1 MIYIYKYIVC
11 LVVIFLVG
19 LSLRTKP
26 MVSFIAGA
34 CGAVGYV
41 VYLLCPTPPLG
52 FLLSS
57 LVLALLG
64 EIFARVCKVPSS
76 IFMVLGIY
84 PLVPGIA
91 LYKTMAHAF
100 SGDYSQALQTGA
112 DALIGIALMAV
123 SFAFVTVSFRIIA
136 SHRNQNNKKQVAE
149 CEEQDKICEK
159 MI

>member
-1 MIYIYKYIVC
+1 MMYVYKYVVC

-26 MVSFIAGA
+26 LVSLLAGA
-34 CGAVGYV
+34 GGAVGYV
-41 VYLLCPTPPLG
+41 VYLLCPTAPLG
-52 FLLSS
+52 FLFSS
-57 LVLALLG
+57 LTLALLG
-64 EIFARVCKVPSS
+64 EIFARLCKVPSS

-100 SGDYSQALQTGA
+100 SGDYAQALQTGA

-123 SFAFVTVSFRIIA
+123 SFAFVTVAFRIFTPA
-136 SHRNQNNKKQVAE
+136 KAREKQADE
-149 CEEQDKICEK
+149 SYKQKT
-159 MI
+159 

>member
-1 MIYIYKYIVC
+1 VIYIYKYIVC

-41 VYLLCPTPPLG
+41 VYLLCPTAPLG
-52 FLLSS
+52 FLFSS
-57 LVLALLG
+57 LTLAVLG
-64 EIFARVCKVPSS
+64 EILARVCKAPSS

-100 SGDYSQALQTGA
+100 SGDYGQALQTGA
-112 DALIGIALMAV
+112 DALIGIVLMAV
-123 SFAFVTVSFRIIA
+123 AFAFVTVTFRILTPA
-136 SHRNQNNKKQVAE
+136 KTKQQ
-149 CEEQDKICEK
+149 EEKQLKQEL
-159 MI
+159 